1 MNKQIFNIPNG
12 ITLLR
17 MAGTLCLLFLRPLT
31 PLFFVLYTFTDLTDV
46 LDGWTARRMG
56 AVSELGAKLDSMAD
70 LAFYAVVLIKLV
82 PILWGMVPAEIW
94 YAVTAILVLRLSSY
108 LVAAVKYRKFASLHT
123 YLNKLTGAV
132 VFLIPYLLTTGYAA
146 LYCWVACAVAAAAAW
161 EELVIH
167 LRSQT
172 YLANTK
178 SILGKGQ

>member
-1 MNKQIFNIPNG
+1 MNKQIFNVPNG

-31 PLFFVLYTFTDLTDV
+31 PLFFVLYTFTGLTDV

-56 AVSELGAKLDSMAD
+56 AVSEFGAKLDSMAD
-70 LAFYAVVLIKLV
+70 LAFYAVVLIKLF
-82 PILWGMVPAEIW
+82 PILWGMVPAGIW
-94 YAVTAILVLRLSSY
+94 YAVAAILVLRLSSY
-108 LVAAVKYRKFASLHT
+108 LVAAVKYRKLASLHT
-123 YLNKLTGAV
+123 YLNKLTGAA

-146 LYCWVACAVAAAAAW
+146 LYCWVACAVAAAASW

-178 SILGKGQ
+178 SLLGKGQ